1 VNSRSSTGLP
11 SGANHRRPSGACW
24 IIARRRLRPRISALW
39 RNRTQLR
46 ENRAKFKIA
55 FIVKNMAIKKVFLIS
70 IEYYTCGI
78 QNIDDI
84 ILMARFDDSGASCSH
99 FCQRLG

>member
-1 VNSRSSTGLP
+1 
-11 SGANHRRPSGACW
+11 
-24 IIARRRLRPRISALW
+24 
-39 RNRTQLR
+39 LR
-46 ENRAKFKIA
+46 EKRAKFKIA
-55 FIVKNMAIKKVFLIS
+55 PVVKNMAIKNVFLIA

-84 ILMARFDDSGASCSH
+84 ILMARFDESGAMCSL